1 MIVLA
6 ATVGG
11 FGVAI
16 LEIIKLALAKR
27 LAIDQPL
34 VGGWSRLSGSSC
46 VRRSWLADLPGQRP
60 VDNTADSYRSNM
72 SLYL

>member
-1 MIVLA
+1 MIALA
-6 ATVGG
+6 VTVGG

-27 LAIDQPL
+27 LAIDQTL

-46 VRRSWLADLPGQRP
+46 DPGWLICHNA
-60 VDNTADSYRSNM
+60 VD
-72 SLYL
+72 